1 MRSND
6 GTGANPCTVQYC
18 GLHADQ
24 HRIFN
29 HRAVN
34 YGAMANHAV
43 IADDGGIARIGMDNG
58 AILDI
63 AAATDGNLFRVTAQ
77 HGIVPNGAVI
87 AYAHRSHHVRARCDE
102 NRCGQLWLLR
112 NSFRC
117 VHSVAN
123 LRQNKA
129 ISGMHR
135 IFTGIRRIY
144 GHYPS
149 TQTLVRGK
157 EMQDVPFID
166 HAWMEVLH
174 GRIVAMGSMEAL
186 PENNPAERI
195 DLHGAW
201 IMPGFVDS
209 HTHIVFA
216 ATREEEFRMRIAG
229 RSYEEIAAAGGGIIN
244 SALRLRQTDENA
256 LYDAAAARLRL
267 MIAHGT
273 TCVEVKSGYGLDT
286 DSELRM
292 LRVIR
297 RLAASFPIPVRAT
310 FLGAHAIPPEYKNN
324 RQGYIDLLCR
334 DMLPRI
340 AEENLA
346 DFVDVFCDRGYFT
359 PEETLLICE
368 AAAGYGLRP
377 KIHANELGYT
387 GGVQAGVKAGALSVD
402 HLEHCGEDE
411 IACLL
416 NSNTLPVALPGC
428 SYFLGIP
435 FAPLREM
442 IDRGLPVVLASDFN
456 PGSSPGP
463 SLQMVWSLACARM
476 KLLPEEAFNAITLNA
491 AAALDL
497 SADCGSLSP
506 GKRADFLVMQ
516 GEPSLSIIPYHFGV
530 NHVQE
535 VYVGGIRFED

>member
-1 MRSND
+1 MRSHD
-6 GTGANPCTVQYC
+6 GTGTDARAVQHC

-29 HRAVN
+29 HRAVD
-34 YGAMANHAV
+34 YGAVANHTV
-43 IADDGGIARIGMDNG
+43 IADDGGIARVGMHDGTVLN
-58 AILDI
+58 IT
-63 AAATDGNLFRVTAQ
+63 AATNCNLFCVTAQ
-77 HGIVPNGAVI
+77 HGIVPNGAFI
-87 AYAHRSHHVRARCDE
+87 ADAHSSHHMCARRNE
-102 NRCGQLWLLR
+102 NRCCQLWLLR
-112 NSFRC
+112 NSIRC

-144 GHYPS
+144 GHYPA

-157 EMQDVPFID
+157 EMQEVPFID
-166 HAWMEVLH
+166 HAWLEVQN
-174 GRIVAMGSMEAL
+174 GRILALGSMDAL

-195 DLHGAW
+195 DLKGAW

-229 RSYEEIAAAGGGIIN
+229 KTYEEVAAAGGGIIN
-244 SALRLRQTDENA
+244 SALRLRNTSEDA
-256 LYDAAAARLRL
+256 LFESAAARLHT

-273 TCVEVKSGYGLDT
+273 TSVEVKSGYGLDT

-297 RLAASFPIPVRAT
+297 RLAASFPIPVRST

-324 RQGYIDLLCR
+324 RQGYIDLLCKE
-334 DMLPRI
+334 MMPRI

-359 PEETLLICE
+359 PEETLHICE
-368 AAAGYGLRP
+368 IASGYGLSP

-476 KLLPEEAFNAITLNA
+476 KLLPEEAFNAITINA

-497 SADCGSLSP
+497 SSECGSLSV

-516 GEPSLSIIPYHFGV
+516 GEPSLSIVPYHFGI
-530 NHVQE
+530 NHVKS
-535 VYVGGIRFED
+535 VYLAGERFGA

>member
-1 MRSND
+1 
-6 GTGANPCTVQYC
+6 
-18 GLHADQ
+18 
-24 HRIFN
+24 
-29 HRAVN
+29 
-34 YGAMANHAV
+34 
-43 IADDGGIARIGMDNG
+43 
-58 AILDI
+58 
-63 AAATDGNLFRVTAQ
+63 
-77 HGIVPNGAVI
+77 
-87 AYAHRSHHVRARCDE
+87 
-102 NRCGQLWLLR
+102 
-112 NSFRC
+112 
-117 VHSVAN
+117 
-123 LRQNKA
+123 
-129 ISGMHR
+129 MHR

-144 GHYPS
+144 GHYPA
-149 TQTLVRGK
+149 TQTLARGK
-157 EMQDVPFID
+157 EMQEVPFID
-166 HAWMEVLH
+166 HAWMEVQH
-174 GRIVAMGSMEAL
+174 GRIVAMGSMDDAL

-195 DLHGAW
+195 DLNGAW

-244 SALRLRQTDENA
+244 SALRLRQTGEDA

-286 DSELRM
+286 ESELRM

-297 RLAASFPIPVRAT
+297 RLASSFPIPVRST
-310 FLGAHAIPPEYKNN
+310 FLGAHAIPPEYKEN
-324 RQGYIDLLCR
+324 RQSYIELICR

-340 AEENLA
+340 AKENLA

-359 PEETLLICE
+359 PEETLHICE
-368 AAAGYGLRP
+368 TASGFGLRP

-387 GGVQAGVKAGALSVD
+387 GGVQAGVQAGALSVD
-402 HLEHCGEDE
+402 HLEHCGEEE

-416 NSNTLPVALPGC
+416 SSNTLPVALPGC

-463 SLQMVWSLACARM
+463 SLQMIWSLACARM
-476 KLLPEEAFNAITLNA
+476 NLLPEEAFNAITLNA

-506 GKRADFLVMQ
+506 GKRADFLVMK

-530 NHVQE
+530 NHVQQ
-535 VYVGGIRFED
+535 VYLAGERFGE

>member
-1 MRSND
+1 MGADYRTDADTRS
-6 GTGANPCTVQYC
+6 VQYR
-18 GLHADQ
+18 GLHTDQ

-29 HRAVN
+29 YCTVD
-34 YGAMANHAV
+34 YGAVADHAV
-43 IADDGGIARIGMDNG
+43 ISDDGCIARISMHNG
-58 AILDI
+58 AVLNI
-63 AAATDGNLFRVTAQ
+63 ASASYRNLFGVAAQ
-77 HGIVPNGAVI
+77 HGIVPNRAVL
-87 AYAHRSHHVRARCDE
+87 ADAHRTDHMRARCDE
-102 NRCGQLWLLR
+102 NRFRQLGLLR

-117 VHSVAN
+117 VHSVTN

-144 GHYPS
+144 GHYPA

-157 EMQDVPFID
+157 EMQEVPFID
-166 HAWMEVLH
+166 HAWLEVQN
-174 GRIVAMGSMEAL
+174 GRISAIGSMEAL
-186 PENNPAERI
+186 PENNHAERI
-195 DLHGAW
+195 DLNGAW

-244 SALRLRQTDENA
+244 SALRLRQTDEDA
-256 LYDAAAARLRL
+256 LFDAAAARLRL
-267 MIAHGT
+267 MMAHGT

-297 RLAASFPIPVRAT
+297 RLAASFPIPVRST
-310 FLGAHAIPPEYKNN
+310 FLGAHAIPPEYKEN
-324 RQGYIDLLCR
+324 RQGYIELLCQ

-359 PEETLLICE
+359 PEETLHICE
-368 AAAGYGLRP
+368 TAAGYGLRP

-387 GGVQAGVKAGALSVD
+387 GGVQAGVQAGALSVD

-506 GKRADFLVMQ
+506 GKRADFLIMQ
-516 GEPSLSIIPYHFGV
+516 GEPSLSIVPYHFGV
-530 NHVQE
+530 NHVKE
-535 VYVGGIRFED
+535 VYLAGERFEG

>member
-1 MRSND
+1 MCTHHR
-6 GTGANPCTVQYC
+6 TGADARTI
-18 GLHADQ
+18 Q
-24 HRIFN
+24 HRSLHTNQHGIFY
-29 HRAVN
+29 HSAVY
-34 YGAMANHAV
+34 YGSVADHAV
-43 IADDGGIARIGMDNG
+43 VADDSGITRIGVHNRS
-58 AILDI
+58 ILDI
-63 AAATDGNLFRVTAQ
+63 RSFTHKNLFGITAQ
-77 HGIVPNGAVI
+77 YGVIPDRAV
-87 AYAHRSHHVRARCDE
+87 AADADSADDMRSGRDE
-102 NRCGQLWLLR
+102 NRLCQLWLLR

-117 VHSVAN
+117 IHSGAN

-135 IFTGIRRIY
+135 LFTGIRRIY
-144 GHYPS
+144 GHYPAE
-149 TQTLVRGK
+149 QTLVRGK
-157 EMQDVPFID
+157 EMREVPFID
-166 HAWMEVLH
+166 NAWMEVRL
-174 GRIVAMGSMEAL
+174 GRIVSIGSIEAL

-195 DLHGAW
+195 DLNGAW
-201 IMPGFVDS
+201 ILPGFVDS

-229 RSYEEIAAAGGGIIN
+229 KTYEEVAAAGGGIIN
-244 SALRLRQTDENA
+244 SALRLRNTSEDTLFET
-256 LYDAAAARLRL
+256 AAARLCT

-273 TCVEVKSGYGLDT
+273 TSLEVKSGYGLDT
-286 DSELRM
+286 ESELRM

-297 RLAASFPIPVRAT
+297 RLAASFPIPVRST

-324 RQGYIDLLCR
+324 RQGYIDLLCKE
-334 DMLPRI
+334 MMPRI
-340 AEENLA
+340 ADENLA

-359 PEETLLICE
+359 PEETLHICE
-368 AAAGYGLRP
+368 MAAGYGLRP
-377 KIHANELGYT
+377 KIHANELGNT

-402 HLEHCGEDE
+402 HLEHCGEEE

-416 NSNTLPVALPGC
+416 NNNTLPVALPGC

-476 KLLPEEAFNAITLNA
+476 KLLPEEALNAITINA

-497 SADCGSLSP
+497 SSECGSLSV

-516 GEPSLSIIPYHFGV
+516 GEPSLSIVPYHFGI
-530 NHVQE
+530 NHVKS
-535 VYVGGIRFED
+535 VYLAGERF